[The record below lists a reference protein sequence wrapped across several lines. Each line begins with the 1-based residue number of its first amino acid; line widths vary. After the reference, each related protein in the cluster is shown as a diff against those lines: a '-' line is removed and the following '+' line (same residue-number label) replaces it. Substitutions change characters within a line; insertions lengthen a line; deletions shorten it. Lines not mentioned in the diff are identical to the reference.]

1 MQRPGSPR
9 AGRGQRGG
17 HPDAVQDEAIDGV
30 PGRVDT
36 RDVDVHHGSMTGR
49 VKRTYNL
56 DQSTVHRVRELA
68 GLPDTAA
75 SQDGVVDL
83 AVERLY
89 LDVQARREAD
99 AWETAASDPAFV
111 SEMTGIASD
120 YRDGETWP
128 A

>member
-1 MQRPGSPR
+1 MNGSGVGVRPTPS
-9 AGRGQRGG
+9 
-17 HPDAVQDEAIDGV
+17 QDEAID
-30 PGRVDT
+30 RLTAAIDT
-36 RDVDVHHGSMTGR
+36 RNRDVHHGSMTGR

-56 DQSTVHRVRELA
+56 DPSTVHRVRELA
-68 GLPDTAA
+68 GLPDVAP

-89 LDVQARREAD
+89 LEVQARQEAD
-99 AWETAASDPAFV
+99 AWENAARDPAFA
-111 SEMTGIASD
+111 SEMAGIASD